1 MHCGDSYYVICRW
14 ILLVEWTH
22 NELFAFRF
30 VFEIVVFI
38 LDVISIVGICCNID
52 FKAAYF
58 VPYRSKSRECANEFA
73 YMNKRPNERTIN

>member
-1 MHCGDSYYVICRW
+1 MHCGDSYYVIRRW

-52 FKAAYF
+52 FKAA
-58 VPYRSKSRECANEFA
+58 
-73 YMNKRPNERTIN
+73 